1 MHVINTY
8 STGFIIILMSRLL
21 LSGAIATTRYQY
33 GSGIIHF
40 SSFGCIGDEI
50 NILSCP
56 HSHPAYYCSHSTDA
70 GVICR
75 GNA

>member
-1 MHVINTY
+1 MHVINIY
-8 STGFIIILMSRLL
+8 STAWILNIVTPLI
-21 LSGAIATTRYQY
+21 SGAIATTRYQY

-40 SSFGCIGDEI
+40 NSFGCIGDEI

-56 HSHPAYYCSHSTDA
+56 HSNPAYYCSHSTDA